1 MAKMIITS
9 IKYHCVR
16 EIVIIVAMLSIP
28 NVFLETKY
36 NDERVEKIKEKF
48 IQPESDHITLVN
60 IYNQWKAHKTNPKW
74 IDLNLINRRAMQKV
88 HEIKKQINM
97 ILKKKG
103 INTKESCGR
112 DIEMIKKCITE
123 CYFFNAAKINGNE
136 YITMRTGVKCHLH
149 PTSSLSRLGIK
160 PTYVIYHELL
170 LTNKSYM
177 KCITEIDGKWL
188 IDLQNDFFTLATSF

>member
-1 MAKMIITS
+1 
-9 IKYHCVR
+9 
-16 EIVIIVAMLSIP
+16 
-28 NVFLETKY
+28 
-36 NDERVEKIKEKF
+36 
-48 IQPESDHITLVN
+48 
-60 IYNQWKAHKTNPKW
+60 
-74 IDLNLINRRAMQKV
+74 
-88 HEIKKQINM
+88 
-97 ILKKKG
+97 
-103 INTKESCGR
+103 
-112 DIEMIKKCITE
+112 MIKKCITE